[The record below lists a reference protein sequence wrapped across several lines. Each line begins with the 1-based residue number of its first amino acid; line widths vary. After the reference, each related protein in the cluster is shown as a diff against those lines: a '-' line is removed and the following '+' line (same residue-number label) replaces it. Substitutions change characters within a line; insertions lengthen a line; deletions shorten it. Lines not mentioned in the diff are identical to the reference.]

1 MAFPSPQI
9 WEFLLEH
16 ARRRWSPLLWSAFG
30 LLTFFPLRTPSKCQ
44 TTLLLYE
51 SRKLASQDRLR
62 RRLLKWAIINLQHGS
77 DINRERL
84 ETELTTCILKMH
96 AQESSIA
103 SVSSIMEFLYANGPA
118 LFRET
123 ATGLVKLILV
133 MLATNALSEKWFT
146 SALRRINNYLGSTM
160 TQKRL
165 MSVYKEDA

>member
-1 MAFPSPQI
+1 
-9 WEFLLEH
+9 
-16 ARRRWSPLLWSAFG
+16 
-30 LLTFFPLRTPSKCQ
+30 
-44 TTLLLYE
+44 
-51 SRKLASQDRLR
+51 
-62 RRLLKWAIINLQHGS
+62 
-77 DINRERL
+77 
-84 ETELTTCILKMH
+84 MH

-133 MLATNALSEKWFT
+133 MLATNTLSEKWFT
-146 SALRRINNYLGSTM
+146 SALRRIDNYLRSTM